1 MIIGTLPDGA
11 RGVDVNQTVTADDAQ
26 AFATAGYTFIVR
38 YVRRSQPHTATDA
51 YVGAATMLL
60 GALLMAPASLSRAV
74 EVLKPL
80 IPWGRRATDIMPPDE
95 DKK

>member
-1 MIIGTLPDGA
+1 MANPINPLPVGVGSVLGYALGGFFLAFGA
-11 RGVDVNQTVTADDAQ
+11 VWLLAPVWRG
-26 AFATAGYTFIVR
+26 
-38 YVRRSQPHTATDA
+38 QPHTATDA

-80 IPWGRRATDIMPPDE
+80 IPWGRRATDITPPDE